1 MREQV
6 ITPRLQGRG
15 AAAPSAGGRARSADI
30 VQRPAR
36 RERGGRAAA
45 SSSARA
51 QGKGG
56 KSSLRR
62 ALAYFPLVAK
72 LTLAVVLGVLL
83 FMGYR
88 AAASASFFQ
97 VRNLDVSGAQ
107 RASAD
112 DVRAVV
118 RRSVAHT
125 GVWKADLS
133 SISSELERLPWV
145 RSAVVTRVLPD
156 GLRVRLTERVP
167 RAVVRTNGGKFVWV
181 DEDAVTLAQV
191 QPSDHMP
198 AFFIRGWEEGPTDEV
213 RAANR
218 ERVQKYLE
226 LSQAWETAG
235 LAQRVSELNLGDL
248 HDVRVQLAGDDSQ
261 IEVRLGEK
269 DFDSRLRR
277 ALKVLDEE
285 KSRPGAPNI
294 TYLVALDRRIDV
306 GTDRGMQL
314 TGEGSGSTSG
324 PLINEAAAPRRTS
337 SRRAKET
344 QPKRET
350 EKKRTEGDRK
360 KEQDKA
366 QVKTDSGGPTRP
378 RRVG

>member
-1 MREQV
+1 M
-6 ITPRLQGRG
+6 QGRG
-15 AAAPSAGGRARSADI
+15 AAAAGGRARAGEI

-36 RERGGRAAA
+36 RERSGHAA
-45 SSSARA
+45 SAARA

-56 KSSLRR
+56 KSSLRK

-97 VRNLDVSGAQ
+97 ARSVDVSGAQ

-118 RRSVAHT
+118 RRGVAHT

-133 SISSELERLPWV
+133 GISAELERLPWV

-167 RAVVRTNGGKFVWV
+167 RAVVRTSGGKFVWV

-198 AFFIRGWEEGPTDEV
+198 AFFIRGWEEGSTDEA

-248 HDVRVQLAGDDSQ
+248 HDVRVQLASDDSQ

-285 KSRPGAPNI
+285 KSRPNAPNI

-314 TGEGSGSTSG
+314 TGVGAGSNSS
-324 PLINEAAAPRRTS
+324 PLVNEVNVASRVTN

-350 EKKRTEGDRK
+350 EKKRTGDDGK

-366 QVKTDSGGPTRP
+366 QVKRDANVETRP